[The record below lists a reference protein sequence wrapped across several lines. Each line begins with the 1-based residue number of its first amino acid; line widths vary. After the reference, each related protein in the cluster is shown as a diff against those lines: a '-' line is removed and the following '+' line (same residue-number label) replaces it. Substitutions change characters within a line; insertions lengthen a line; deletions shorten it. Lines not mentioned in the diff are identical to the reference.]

1 MATQPLA
8 YRLRP
13 EHMTDIIGQQH
24 LIGEG
29 NMIRRMVDANRLS
42 SMILYGPPGT
52 GKTSMAM
59 ALSATL
65 GLRYK
70 VLNAVIDK
78 KKDIEIAIE
87 EAKMHGN
94 LVVIMDEVHRL
105 DKAKQDYLLPHV
117 ESNLITLI
125 GCTTSNPYHA
135 INPAIRSRVHLF
147 ELQALRRRMY

>member
-1 MATQPLA
+1 MAKQPLA

-13 EHMTDIIGQQH
+13 EHIEDIIGQQH

-29 NMIRRMVDANRLS
+29 NMIRRMIDANRLS

-65 GLRYK
+65 GLRFK

-117 ESNLITLI
+117 E
-125 GCTTSNPYHA
+125 
-135 INPAIRSRVHLF
+135 
-147 ELQALRRRMY
+147 